1 MSPAAPV
8 QHRARRLLIF
18 AIVATAFAM
27 LVLAAARSL
36 AAPNAFLAQDEPP
49 LVSALW
55 QGAMLGFLVVGA
67 VVAVKRPVSPLGW
80 AMLAIPV
87 LLWAGFALGVEGAV
101 LAERGAPAPRVMVEA
116 VWLLQ
121 SLQLPGLVAVAMLL
135 LLAFPS
141 GELDRAG
148 RRTLRAVTP
157 LLVLWIALR
166 SVMPGPLYGTE
177 AYADGGLMNPHGWAR
192 LSAAGAIGEGAAAA
206 IVPIVLLASAWN
218 LARRYRATTGIE
230 RQQFRWVARA
240 ITLAPLALAGMVLGE
255 LLLPGPAQVVT
266 DLAAVWIVAFGI
278 AAAIGASILR
288 YRLWDIDRV
297 VSRTLSYAAVTLILL
312 ITYLGLVVGLRVVIG
327 PFAGESDVAIAVS
340 TLAVAALFQPLRR
353 RIQALVDRRFNRAR
367 YDAGQMAAAFAGRLR
382 DEFETRALVDELQEV
397 VATALQPVGQS
408 VWIAPRGTARGPSG
422 GSYGGTGGG
431 VVTVPERS

>member
-1 MSPAAPV
+1 MSPVAPV
-8 QHRARRLLIF
+8 QHPARRLLVLV
-18 AIVATAFAM
+18 IVTAAFAM
-27 LVLAAARSL
+27 LVLATARSL
-36 AAPNAFLAQDEPP
+36 AEPNALLAGDEPP

-80 AMLAIPV
+80 AMLAIPM

-101 LAERGAPAPRVMVEA
+101 LAERGLSAPRVVVEA

-148 RRTLRAVTP
+148 HRTLRAVTP
-157 LLVLWIALR
+157 LLVSWSALR

-177 AYADGGLMNPHGWAR
+177 AYADGGLMNPHGWSR
-192 LSAAGAIGEGAAAA
+192 LSAAGAIEDAAAA
-206 IVPIVLLASAWN
+206 VVPIVLLASAWN

-255 LLLPGPAQVVT
+255 LLLPDQAVT

-297 VSRTLSYAAVTLILL
+297 VSRTLAYAAVTLILL
-312 ITYLGLVVGLRVVIG
+312 STYLGLVVALRVVIG
-327 PFAGESDVAIAVS
+327 PFAGESDVAVAVS

-353 RIQALVDRRFNRAR
+353 RIQALVDRRFNRSR
-367 YDAGQMAAAFAGRLR
+367 YDAGLMAAAFAGRLR

-397 VATALQPVGQS
+397 VAAALQPAGQS
-408 VWIAPRGTARGPSG
+408 VWIAP
-422 GSYGGTGGG
+422 GGTTGD
-431 VVTVPERS
+431 RSESPYGARSSAS

>member
-1 MSPAAPV
+1 MSPAARV

-18 AIVATAFAM
+18 AIVTTAFAM

-36 AAPNAFLAQDEPP
+36 AVPNASLAQDEPP

-67 VVAVKRPVSPLGW
+67 VVAAKRPVSPLGW

-101 LAERGAPAPRVMVEA
+101 LAERGAQAPRVMVEA

-218 LARRYRATTGIE
+218 LARRYRATSGSE

-240 ITLAPLALAGMVLGE
+240 IVLAPLALAGMVLGE
-255 LLLPGPAQVVT
+255 LLLPEQVAT

-288 YRLWDIDRV
+288 YRLWDIDRI
-297 VSRTLSYAAVTLILL
+297 VSRTLAYGAVTLILL
-312 ITYLGLVVGLRVVIG
+312 ATYLGLVVGLRVVIG
-327 PFAGESDVAIAVS
+327 PFAGESDIAIAVS

-367 YDAGQMAAAFAGRLR
+367 YDAGRMAAAFAGRLR